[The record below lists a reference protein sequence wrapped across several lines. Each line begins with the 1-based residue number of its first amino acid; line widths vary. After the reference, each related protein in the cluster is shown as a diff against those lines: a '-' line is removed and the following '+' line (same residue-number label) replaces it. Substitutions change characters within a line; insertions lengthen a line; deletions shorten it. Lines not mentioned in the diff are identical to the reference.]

1 VALPLSDFLLVEIS
15 AMSYN
20 LDGVKAIYEAFGKGD
35 ISGILERLSEAGR
48 WEQWT
53 DNEARKAGVPWLQ
66 SRIGKEGVAEF
77 FTIVVFEQ
85 PDFQHFF
92 YCLQELPH
100 LCEAFSYTGHRNG
113 RTACDDPDDIIIQ
126 MNKNARHV
134 APQKGAIHLLRA
146 RL

>member
-85 PDFQHFF
+85 PDSSYPNKDPSSVVFEGSESSGLAVISQQSVRI
-92 YCLQELPH
+92 QETS
-100 LCEAFSYTGHRNG
+100 FS
-113 RTACDDPDDIIIQ
+113 
-126 MNKNARHV
+126 
-134 APQKGAIHLLRA
+134 L
-146 RL
+146 